1 MKKEELIKRLENVK
15 PLTIKL
21 EDHRRRLK
29 MALLASGYPQ
39 ERRGWVGLLKGARE
53 TMLKVLKSPQPLW
66 KPLVFGA
73 MALALVI
80 GLTWAT
86 LSSDEHPQVVMA
98 SDTIMINSEIS
109 ATYCFEGYGKI
120 ELMLDGELLLGIYHY
135 DEGNRTL
142 TINMEA
148 RELTLAEINRLGNHE
163 LSEFDE
169 QKARDELSESDK
181 QKAIDIARADTEVAE
196 LLAQGA
202 VISKVIE
209 ETTPYFGRIGS
220 EIVLDGAVAKFT
232 KDGAI
237 VLLEQGD
244 EYWLAHIDLVEG
256 TVKSLAKL
264 TE

>member
-1 MKKEELIKRLENVK
+1 MKKEELIKRLENVE
-15 PLTIKL
+15 PLTIEL

-29 MALLASGYPQ
+29 MALLASGCPQ
-39 ERRGWVGLLKGARE
+39 ERRRWAGLAKGARE
-53 TMLKVLKSPQPLW
+53 IMLKVLKSPQPLW

-86 LSSDEHPQVVMA
+86 LSSDGQPQVVMA
-98 SDTIMINSEIS
+98 SDTITINSEIS

-120 ELMLDGELLLGIYHY
+120 ELMLDGELLLGVYHY

-148 RELTLAEINRLGNHE
+148 REITLAEINRLGH
-163 LSEFDE
+163 L
-169 QKARDELSESDK
+169 ELSESDE
-181 QKAIDIARADTEVAE
+181 QKAIDIARADAEIDE

-202 VISKVIE
+202 SIGRVILEYI
-209 ETTPYFGRIGS
+209 PYFGRIDS
-220 EIVLDGAVAKFT
+220 EIVLDGAVARVLKN
-232 KDGAI
+232 GAI

-244 EYWLAHIDLVEG
+244 ENWLAHIDLAEG
-256 TVKSLAKL
+256 TVKSLEKL